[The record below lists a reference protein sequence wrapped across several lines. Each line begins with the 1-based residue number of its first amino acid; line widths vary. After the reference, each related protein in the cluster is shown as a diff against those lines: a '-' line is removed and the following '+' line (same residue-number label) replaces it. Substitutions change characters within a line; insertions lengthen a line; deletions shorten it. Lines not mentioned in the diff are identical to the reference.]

1 MLFLSFTIMFSALRL
16 VFYCYDNDSRPVLF
30 FIVTMMISALCVFLI
45 LTMMFS
51 ALCVVFDCYDD
62 V

>member
-1 MLFLSFTIMFSALRL
+1 MFSALRV

-30 FIVTMMISALCVFLI
+30 FIVTMIISALCVFFI
-45 LTMMFS
+45 HTMMFS
-51 ALCVVFDCYDD
+51 ALCVVFDGYDD